1 MRNLNLVLK
10 PNANYELIDS
20 GEGRKLER
28 FGKYVLIRRESQ
40 AIWQP
45 QKPELWEKADCEY
58 IRTNEKFGE
67 WKINNTNLPREW
79 EFKQGSITMKLRLTP
94 FGHVG
99 VFPELQEQWNWMT
112 DLVKRQSTAPKV
124 LSLFSY
130 TGAATLAAAAAGAS
144 VTHVDAS
151 KPAITW
157 AVENQ
162 KLSGLANSPIRW
174 IADDALKFVKRE
186 ERRGVKY
193 DGIIM
198 DPPKFGRGPKGEV
211 WQFEDDIPELL
222 ASCKP
227 ILSDAPLF
235 FLLTAYT
242 VPVSPISL
250 GNVTSQI
257 LSEDEIEYG
266 ELSIQDSQNKLLP
279 TSIFSRWSGS
289 EIVNVS

>member
-1 MRNLNLVLK
+1 MRNTNLVLK

-28 FGKYVLIRRESQ
+28 FGKYTLIRRESQ
-40 AIWQP
+40 AIW
-45 QKPELWEKADCEY
+45 KPENPNLWEKADAEY

-67 WKINNTNLPREW
+67 WKINNQNLPREW
-79 EFKQGSITMKLRLTP
+79 EFKQGSITLKLKLTP

-112 DLVKRQSTAPKV
+112 DLIKKQNPAARV

-130 TGAATLAAAAAGAS
+130 TGAATLTAAAAGAT

-162 KLSGLANSPIRW
+162 KLSGLTGSPIRW

-222 ASCKP
+222 ESCRP
-227 ILSDAPLF
+227 ILSDSPLF

-250 GNVTSQI
+250 GNITSQI
-257 LSEDEIEYG
+257 LPDSKVEYG
-266 ELSIQDSQNKLLP
+266 ELSIESSEGKLLP
-279 TSIFSRWSGS
+279 TSIFSRWSK
-289 EIVNVS
+289 I

>member
-1 MRNLNLVLK
+1 MQNVNIICK
-10 PNANYELIDS
+10 GNQNYELIDS
-20 GEGRKLER
+20 GNGRKLER
-28 FGKYVLIRRESQ
+28 FGKYTLIRRESQ
-40 AIWQP
+40 AIWKP
-45 QKPELWEKADCEY
+45 GKPELWESADCEY

-67 WKINNTNLPREW
+67 WKINNQKLPHEW
-79 EFKQGSITMKLRLTP
+79 EFNQGNIVMKLKLTP

-99 VFPELQEQWNWMT
+99 VFPELSEQWSWLTNLIHKNNT
-112 DLVKRQSTAPKV
+112 PPKV

-130 TGAATLAAAAAGAS
+130 TGAATLGAAAAGAS

-162 KLSGLANSPIRW
+162 KLSKLENSPIRW

-186 ERRGVKY
+186 ERRGIKY

-222 ASCKP
+222 DACKP
-227 ILSDAPLF
+227 ILSESPLF

-250 GNVTSQI
+250 GNITSQI
-257 LSEDEIEYG
+257 VPESGIEYG
-266 ELSIQDSQNKLLP
+266 ELSIEDSQGKLLP
-279 TSIFSRWSGS
+279 TSIFSRWSKYLK
-289 EIVNVS
+289 

>member
-1 MRNLNLVLK
+1 MTNTNLVLEAS
-10 PNANYELIDS
+10 PEYELIDS
-20 GEGRKLER
+20 GNGRKLER
-28 FGKYVLIRRESQ
+28 FGKYTLIRRESQ
-40 AIWQP
+40 AIWNES
-45 QKPELWEKADCEY
+45 KPELWEKADAEY
-58 IRTNEKFGE
+58 VRTNEKFGE
-67 WKINNTNLPREW
+67 WNKKMLSMPNEW
-79 EFKQGSITMKLRLTP
+79 DFLLGSIKMKLKLTP

-99 VFPELQEQWNWMT
+99 VFPELQEQWNWLT
-112 DLVKRQSTAPKV
+112 GIISKSESPKI

-130 TGAATLAAAAAGAS
+130 TGAATLTAAAAGAQ

-162 KLSGLANSPIRW
+162 KLSGLSNKPIRW

-211 WQFEDDIPELL
+211 WQFEKDVPELL
-222 ASCKP
+222 ECASKILSNNP
-227 ILSDAPLF
+227 IL
-235 FLLTAYT
+235 FLITAYT

-250 GNVTSQI
+250 GNLTNQI
-257 LSEDEIEYG
+257 LPESGIEYG
-266 ELSIQDSQNKLLP
+266 ELSIQDKQNQLLP
-279 TSIFSRWSGS
+279 TSIFARWSK
-289 EIVNVS
+289 I